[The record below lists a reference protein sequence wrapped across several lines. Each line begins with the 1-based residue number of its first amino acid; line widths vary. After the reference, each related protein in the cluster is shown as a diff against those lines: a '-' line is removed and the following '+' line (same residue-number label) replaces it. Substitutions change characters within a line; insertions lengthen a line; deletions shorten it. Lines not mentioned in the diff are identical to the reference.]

1 MRFLLTLLAILGL
14 LANPVSASAAR
25 AACGQAMAAGSIS
38 GAHMPGTADTQHGG
52 VKASNAGKAHR
63 AKGCAQLCAGIGAVD
78 VAAEA
83 APVSV
88 PFVLSAADH
97 APARVASVHPFEP
110 AGADRPPRHIA

>member
-1 MRFLLTLLAILGL
+1 MRLLLVLLAVLGL
-14 LANPVSASAAR
+14 FANPVSAAAAR
-25 AACGQAMAAGSIS
+25 VACRHAMS
-38 GAHMPGTADTQHGG
+38 GMPGMTDTHQDGQ
-52 VKASNAGKAHR
+52 KASSAHPPGKTLA
-63 AKGCAQLCAGIGAVD
+63 AKTCAQLCAGIGALD

-83 APVSV
+83 PPVSV